1 MRGTASLNMIPVDC
15 YQELAWYLKLLEY
28 KRQFQTSDELLLNVD
43 LENLL
48 LDLTDEMKRRMRA
61 KGKESI

>member
-1 MRGTASLNMIPVDC
+1 MIPVDC
-15 YQELAWYLKLLEY
+15 YQELDWYLKLLEY